1 MADDDDTRS
10 VVYIQSSGVDTP
22 QRAATPFFLAATAAA
37 MEWDVKIYFTIN
49 GPTLLKKGVAE
60 NLYVKKDGKNGGGMP
75 ASSCSAASPAST
87 STTSTTR
94 SSSTA

>member
-1 MADDDDTRS
+1 
-10 VVYIQSSGVDTP
+10 
-22 QRAATPFFLAATAAA
+22 

-75 ASSCSAASPAST
+75 LSHFIEQARDLGVELLCCQPSLDLNDLDYEELIDGVKMIGGAAFNSLAAKASAVVCF
-87 STTSTTR
+87 
-94 SSSTA
+94 